1 MIKQAIIKE
10 MELHKHSV
18 AHLARHCEVS
28 YPTMF
33 NFIKGNSSIK
43 LEVLDKLLK
52 YYGLEIIKRY

>member
-10 MELHKHSV
+10 MELHNHSV
-18 AHLARHCEVS
+18 AHLARICNVS

-43 LEVLDKLLK
+43 LYVLDKLCELYNLK
-52 YYGLEIIKRY
+52 LLKTY